1 MQRIEA
7 WRGRRAANDD
17 LTIME
22 VWRDPAQSGTDSDY
36 DI

>member
-1 MQRIEA
+1 VLQRIEA

-22 VWRDPAQSGTDSDY
+22 VWRKVTPIVKTNY
-36 DI
+36 

>member
-1 MQRIEA
+1 VLQRVEA

-22 VWRDPAQSGTDSDY
+22 VWRDPAQIGPAY